1 LVDVSVAAPLVQIGL
16 LGEAIDGAPVAVLVA
31 DELGRY
37 VAANRYACELFGYT
51 REELLRLRITD
62 LVSEPDVEAHYAR
75 FVATGYEER
84 TVTAR
89 RKDGTEFRF
98 GYRAG
103 RTTVAGLPYFVSIG
117 TEVDETA

>member
-1 LVDVSVAAPLVQIGL
+1 VATPLVQIGL
-16 LGEAIDGAPVAVLVA
+16 LGEAVEGAPVAVLVA
-31 DELGRY
+31 DENGWY
-37 VAANRYACELFGYT
+37 VAANRYACDLFGYT
-51 REELLRLRITD
+51 REELLRLRISN
-62 LVSEPDVEAHYAR
+62 VVNEPDVEAHYAQ
-75 FVATGYEER
+75 FVATGRDEA

-98 GYRAG
+98 HYRAG